1 MFEIVL
7 ISLFGLC
14 FILERI
20 YPLNYQGQGA
30 WIPLAIAA
38 ASAFGSIWAS
48 RKASKAA
55 EKAGKEQ
62 AKIAN
67 KQLKF
72 AKEFEKRQRADR
84 EKAFEYAK
92 GAAAPSP
99 QELANL
105 EKMTEAN
112 DKRYQD
118 ALAQIDKYDDLLDQ
132 VDPIMKET
140 GDQTLQLLRGE
151 QSKILQPAMK
161 IRQQQRDAYM
171 NQLAARL
178 GPGFRTTSAG
188 IMAMNKFDSDTEMQM
203 VDIQNQ
209 ALTNVSAM
217 NQSYIGA
224 SEGIR
229 RNVAGLTDSA
239 NQNRQLGIGATQ
251 DVLGNF
257 KQREQQAINAFMGMP
272 VSNEGAM
279 SAYSNLTGVVGNKYV
294 GDISFNNSLAN
305 MFGQIGGI
313 GLGMTAAQYAQ
324 KGNLDEGETFDY
336 YPSVSPLSI
345 AGPYRNDSP
354 QTITTQGSPVVSQ
367 GPSSRYRN
375 DNQQTLASTYGG
387 GRSTGVGGYWA
398 NKEKTIPYDGTI
410 GYGRGFYV

>member
-1 MFEIVL
+1 MFELSAIL
-7 ISLFGLC
+7 LFTLC
-14 FILERI
+14 FVLDHF

-38 ASAFGSIWAS
+38 VGAVASLWSS
-48 RKASKAA
+48 HKASKAA

-92 GAAAPSP
+92 GAAVPSP

-112 DKRYQD
+112 DKRYQE
-118 ALAQIDKYDDLLDQ
+118 AIAQIDKYDDLLDQ

-188 IMAMNKFDSDTEMQM
+188 VMAMNKFDSDTEMQM
-203 VDIQNQ
+203 VEIQNQ
-209 ALTNVSAM
+209 ALNNVSAM
-217 NQSYIGA
+217 NQQYIGA
-224 SEGIR
+224 SEGSR
-229 RNVAGLTDSA
+229 RNVAGLTDQA
-239 NQNRQLGIGATQ
+239 NQSRQLGIGATQ

-257 KQREQQAINAFMGMP
+257 
-272 VSNEGAM
+272 
-279 SAYSNLTGVVGNKYV
+279 
-294 GDISFNNSLAN
+294 
-305 MFGQIGGI
+305 
-313 GLGMTAAQYAQ
+313 
-324 KGNLDEGETFDY
+324 
-336 YPSVSPLSI
+336 
-345 AGPYRNDSP
+345 
-354 QTITTQGSPVVSQ
+354 
-367 GPSSRYRN
+367 
-375 DNQQTLASTYGG
+375 
-387 GRSTGVGGYWA
+387 
-398 NKEKTIPYDGTI
+398 
-410 GYGRGFYV
+410 